1 MTRMALADAN
11 ITLKFESPSPVGTTP
26 ALNAEQS
33 GGERFPHIYGGIPP
47 RGVVFEE
54 RTVRRAA
61 DGTYLSIDGLVDAP
75 ADAPADAPPAPGLSL
90 GVKVAVGLA
99 VAAVVG
105 CLALRR

>member
-1 MTRMALADAN
+1 MTRMGLADAN

-54 RTVRRAA
+54 RPVRRAA

-75 ADAPADAPPAPGLSL
+75 TDAPPAPGLSL
-90 GVKVAVGLA
+90 CMKVAVGLA
-99 VAAVVG
+99 AAAVVG
-105 CLALRR
+105 RLAMRR